1 MSQSTTQES
10 FQLPPEKDAW
20 KAMFALSLGFF
31 VSLLD
36 QSMVAV
42 ALSDIQ
48 RELGASLNQVMW
60 VSAIYLLAVVV
71 PLLLTGRLG
80 DVFGQRR
87 MFRIGMAI
95 FGLAAVACALAPTIE
110 ILILA
115 RAVQGIGAAMEI
127 PQSMAVINR
136 VFDRTRRGR
145 ALGVWGIIGSV
156 ATLAGPIVGGAVVGM
171 FGWHAVFWVHVP
183 FAFAA
188 VILAGLWVPQLPTT
202 ARSIDYLSVVVSLLA
217 VGAVVFAIQQGP
229 EVGWTWWI
237 WALLAVGI
245 VAGVVFVRLQARAAA
260 RGVEAMVPL
269 RLFKDRNY
277 SAGSAAIV
285 TMGFMAAS
293 LMLPVMLWLQTVQ
306 GMDAGTVGLVVAPMA
321 IVSFVLSPVAG
332 ILADK
337 LDPRVMA
344 GAGFGTLLVAFV
356 LAWTVMSAGAAGWW
370 LALPMAVIGVG
381 QSFVWSSN
389 AATTMRDVSPTLM
402 GAASGVYNTSRQVG
416 SVIGVAAV
424 SAAMQTGAGAGG
436 IANSLLVIVV

>member
-1 MSQSTTQES
+1 MSQPTTQES

-115 RAVQGIGAAMEI
+115 RAVQGIGAAMEM

-156 ATLAGPIVGGAVVGM
+156 AALAGPIVGGAVVGM
-171 FGWHAVFWVHVP
+171 FGWYAVFWVHVP

-188 VILAGLWVPQLPTT
+188 VILAGLWVPQLRRPLVPSTT
-202 ARSIDYLSVVVSLLA
+202 FLLWCPCWRSARWSLPSSRARRL
-217 VGAVVFAIQQGP
+217 VGPG
-229 EVGWTWWI
+229 
-237 WALLAVGI
+237 
-245 VAGVVFVRLQARAAA
+245 
-260 RGVEAMVPL
+260 
-269 RLFKDRNY
+269 
-277 SAGSAAIV
+277 
-285 TMGFMAAS
+285 
-293 LMLPVMLWLQTVQ
+293 
-306 GMDAGTVGLVVAPMA
+306 
-321 IVSFVLSPVAG
+321 
-332 ILADK
+332 
-337 LDPRVMA
+337 
-344 GAGFGTLLVAFV
+344 GFGRC
-356 LAWTVMSAGAAGWW
+356 WPSA
-370 LALPMAVIGVG
+370 
-381 QSFVWSSN
+381 S
-389 AATTMRDVSPTLM
+389 
-402 GAASGVYNTSRQVG
+402 
-416 SVIGVAAV
+416 
-424 SAAMQTGAGAGG
+424 
-436 IANSLLVIVV
+436 